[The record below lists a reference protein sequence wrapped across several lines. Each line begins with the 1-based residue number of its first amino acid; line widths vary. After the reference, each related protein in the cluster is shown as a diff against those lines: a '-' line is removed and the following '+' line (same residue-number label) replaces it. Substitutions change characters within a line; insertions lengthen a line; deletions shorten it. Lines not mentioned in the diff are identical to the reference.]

1 MNVLNKIWPWSEIK
15 RLKGVVTAQDKAI
28 DKMERDSQIWEAA
41 WVDLNQSHI
50 ELKKHREALKADI
63 VRINESR
70 EVLQRKFDSTS
81 KYLRGLQVEIYAAQ
95 KNDSRDAKGRFTKKV
110 END

>member
-1 MNVLNKIWPWSEIK
+1 MKVLNMIWPWSEIE

-50 ELKKHREALKADI
+50 ELKKHREELKADI
-63 VRINESR
+63 VRISESR
-70 EVLQRKFDSTS
+70 EVLQREFDATR
-81 KYLRGLQVEIYAAQ
+81 KYLRGLQVEIYAAR
-95 KNDSRDAKGRFTKKV
+95 KNDFRDANGRFTKPAA
-110 END
+110 ND